1 MLKNMNMRKKL
12 FLFPILF
19 ILIVIGSGLVYKH
32 FSNIAHQRNNAAI
45 STEEFIQQII
55 ICHQV
60 SLKKKCYKEK

>member
-1 MLKNMNMRKKL
+1 M

-45 STEEFIQQII
+45 STEEFIQQNYM
-55 ICHQV
+55 
-60 SLKKKCYKEK
+60 SPSEFEEKMLQREIAI